1 MDYIYGIVVFLVA
14 CFLGFPILV
23 LVFSFMA
30 ETIDNYLNSKN
41 DYNENLDKSNHI
53 CGDSRGNKHPDGNID
68 STDKASA

>member
-1 MDYIYGIVVFLVA
+1 MDIFGFVVLLFL
-14 CFLGFPILV
+14 CFFGLPCLV
-23 LVFSFMA
+23 LLFQLISDII
-30 ETIDNYLNSKN
+30 EDYYNTKT